1 MRDEAALRRQ
11 QQEESN
17 TAPGRGRA
25 GVPGGGLPADVA
37 QRSAPSSSVQTIQ
50 GRTYRRRPKGR
61 LYCIDSK
68 LRLPYYIEGF
78 VFPFSGTREYG
89 RAVLLSGD
97 SYRAGVVNAVMS
109 STVP

>member
-1 MRDEAALRRQ
+1 MTDEAALRVGERQ

-17 TAPGRGRA
+17 TAPGRIA
-25 GVPGGGLPADVA
+25 GGCGAEVSTLLERTDDTG
-37 QRSAPSSSVQTIQ
+37 I
-50 GRTYRRRPKGR
+50 RTYRRRPKGR

-68 LRLPYYIEGF
+68 LRLPYYLERF

>member
-1 MRDEAALRRQ
+1 VGERQ

-37 QRSAPSSSVQTIQ
+37 QRSAPSSSV
-50 GRTYRRRPKGR
+50 GR
-61 LYCIDSK
+61 LYCVDSK

-89 RAVLLSGD
+89 QAVLLSGD

>member
-17 TAPGRGRA
+17 TAPGARGMIA
-25 GVPGGGLPADVA
+25 GGCGAEVSTLLERTDDTG
-37 QRSAPSSSVQTIQ
+37 I
-50 GRTYRRRPKGR
+50 RTYRRRPKGR

-68 LRLPYYIEGF
+68 LRLPYYLEGF